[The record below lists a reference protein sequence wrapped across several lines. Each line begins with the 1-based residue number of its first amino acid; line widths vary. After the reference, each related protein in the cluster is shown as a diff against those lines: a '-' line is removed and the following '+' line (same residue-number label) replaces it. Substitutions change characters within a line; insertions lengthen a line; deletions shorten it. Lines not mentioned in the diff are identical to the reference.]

1 MVKLLHLVK
10 ENIYI
15 EQFRTVSSLN
25 SLLCKSPLLCILV
38 VPGDTPSGMD
48 RFHLISFHLHLLRSP
63 LALADEI
70 KMIKQKQNLVLFSVR
85 PLYGA
90 IEAQSS
96 RGSIRCEGSFASAQ
110 IE

>member
-70 KMIKQKQNLVLFSVR
+70 KMINKNKTLYCLVCGPFTGQLRHRVVE
-85 PLYGA
+85 
-90 IEAQSS
+90 EALGVKEVSQ
-96 RGSIRCEGSFASAQ
+96 AHK
-110 IE
+110 